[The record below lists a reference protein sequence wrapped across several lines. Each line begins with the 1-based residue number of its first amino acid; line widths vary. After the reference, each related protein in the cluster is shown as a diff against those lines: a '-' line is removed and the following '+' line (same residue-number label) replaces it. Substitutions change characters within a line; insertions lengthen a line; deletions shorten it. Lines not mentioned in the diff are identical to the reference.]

1 MNLREQYAAAQKAAK
16 DIHDK
21 ATAENRAKTDEEQET
36 FNAHVAEGLRLK
48 AMIAQVDA
56 DKESMA
62 ELGDTIADSTDS
74 VSHPKGSTPGDRFV
88 NSDAYGAMKAA
99 YPDGLPQGAR
109 PVMGTVSVGG
119 FRNAVTVSESM
130 TPPLHRIAPAS
141 LSTIDIFDAINV
153 IEDAP
158 DAVKIFRTSFENN
171 AAVADPGSQKVASNL
186 TITPDTVNL
195 ETIAHHTPVNN
206 QTLWHNSMLRNRIDV
221 HMING
226 VRAKAQAE
234 VADELLAQIAL
245 MQTQAFDTDI
255 ATTLRRAYTKAYR
268 GVMEIGGDP
277 ANVAVAISPEDHETL
292 DLELLDAMVA
302 LAGQELVPT
311 GRIWRSRVVPLYG
324 LTPGVAFVGDLKQ
337 VDFYVGTQGI
347 TVTTGWIN
355 DQFIRNQ
362 VTILGEM
369 EAKAAVIGG
378 AALVATDLDGDS
390 APDLS

>member
-1 MNLREQYAAAQKAAK
+1 MNLREQYAAARKAAQE
-16 DIHDK
+16 IHDK
-21 ATAENRAKTDEEQET
+21 ATAEGRAKTSDEQSAFDAYLEE
-36 FNAHVAEGLRLK
+36 AKRLK
-48 AMIAQVDA
+48 AMIDQIDA
-56 DKESMA
+56 DNAAMA
-62 ELGDTIADSTDS
+62 DLGEAVAAGRDDVET
-74 VSHPKGSTPGDRFV
+74 PKGSTPGDRFV
-88 NSDAYGAMKAA
+88 NSDAYKAMKAS
-99 YPDGLPQGAR
+99 YPDGLPNGAR
-109 PVMGTVSVGG
+109 PVMGTVGVGS

-130 TPPLHRIAPAS
+130 TPPLYRTSPAE

-158 DAVKIFRTSFENN
+158 DAVKIFRTSFTNN
-171 AAVADPGSQKVASNL
+171 AAVVAPGVSKPESNL

-195 ETIAHHTPVNN
+195 DTIAHHTPVNN
-206 QTLWHNSMLRNRIDV
+206 QTLWHNAMLRNRIDV

-234 VADELLAQIAL
+234 VAAELVDQISL
-245 MQTQAFDTDI
+245 MQAQGFDTDL
-255 ATTLRRAYTKAYR
+255 ATTLRKAYTKAYR

-277 ANVAVAISPEDHETL
+277 SNVSIAISPADHEAL
-292 DLELLDAMVA
+292 DLELLAAMVA

-324 LTPGVAFVGDLKQ
+324 LQEGVAFVGDLKQ

-347 TVTTGWIN
+347 TVTTGWVN
-355 DQFIRNQ
+355 DQFIKNQ

-378 AALVATDLDGDS
+378 AAIVATDLASGVE
-390 APDLS
+390 PDFS